1 MSAAEGFYEVYKAL
15 PKKVQKELRQLIE
28 GEAKGNVSVPVEAIK
43 EGLKEVSLIQEGK
56 LPRKTFADFKKELAN
71 GK

>member
-15 PKKVQKELRQLIE
+15 PKKIQKEVRQLIE
-28 GEAKGNVSVPVEAIK
+28 DEAKGNVRVSLSEIG
-43 EGLKEVSLIQEGK
+43 EGLKDVKLIQEGK
-56 LPRKTFADFKKELAN
+56 IPRKTFADFKKELAN